1 MAALGLSDGLDSE
14 LERLLAPFGITLPD
28 EDIEATTKKPQ
39 PLSFER
45 LGSGGRRGRDQLAGI
60 INQPD

>member
-1 MAALGLSDGLDSE
+1 MAALGHSDGLESE

-28 EDIEATTKKPQ
+28 EEAEGADAKKPQ

-45 LGSGGRRGRDQLAGI
+45 LGSGGRRGLDQL
-60 INQPD
+60 QVC